1 MKIKALA
8 YRLILSGMI
17 TLPWTAS
24 SQDRSVIQRAMVDEM
39 KRSMNE
45 LRLDSLKKPFYISYT
60 ITDVKVYSM
69 AATLGALVNS
79 VEGPTRTKGLRVLVG
94 GYEFNDESLDN
105 NLFSSPEANEIAL
118 PLDNDYIGIRR
129 SLWVTTDKVYRDAA
143 RQFEKNTSMLKDTK
157 KPLAEVPHRTFGKT
171 TPVQINTDWTAPE
184 FDKGKWEE
192 NLRQWSARFIKTDE
206 PNSSVALTYVHG
218 YEYFVNS
225 EGTSITVPVA
235 NATLRVFCQGK
246 NNGGEIVF
254 DQASWRGRTPAELPT
269 PDQLHA
275 EITLMI
281 KRVDEMK
288 NAKPFGDEYNGPVL
302 IEGAVVAQLFDN
314 VLFQG
319 REQLLYDNAIPNL
332 SGFRADRSN
341 AMDTRLG
348 KSIASTLLTVKA
360 VSRLQKYKGVDLPGA
375 YEADQEGVVPPDEL
389 VLIEKGTLKNL
400 LNDRTLTGPNQT
412 PNGHNAGPGV
422 VHVSLDGSV
431 PQKELKQKLI
441 EQARAEGLEYA
452 LIVRNNY
459 PSNLG
464 VINVYRVTLATGQE
478 ELLRAAEFQSLSLK
492 NLRKL
497 VGSSEEA
504 VHHLLST
511 AGNGSYNSYIVP
523 QALLLGTVD
532 IQHADIPT
540 FKEEEFVSSPLKR

>member
-8 YRLILSGMI
+8 NRLILSGMI
-17 TLPWTAS
+17 ILPWTAS

-225 EGTSITVPVA
+225 
-235 NATLRVFCQGK
+235 
-246 NNGGEIVF
+246 
-254 DQASWRGRTPAELPT
+254 
-269 PDQLHA
+269 
-275 EITLMI
+275 
-281 KRVDEMK
+281 
-288 NAKPFGDEYNGPVL
+288 
-302 IEGAVVAQLFDN
+302 
-314 VLFQG
+314 
-319 REQLLYDNAIPNL
+319 
-332 SGFRADRSN
+332 
-341 AMDTRLG
+341 
-348 KSIASTLLTVKA
+348 
-360 VSRLQKYKGVDLPGA
+360 
-375 YEADQEGVVPPDEL
+375 
-389 VLIEKGTLKNL
+389 
-400 LNDRTLTGPNQT
+400 
-412 PNGHNAGPGV
+412 
-422 VHVSLDGSV
+422 
-431 PQKELKQKLI
+431 
-441 EQARAEGLEYA
+441 
-452 LIVRNNY
+452 
-459 PSNLG
+459 
-464 VINVYRVTLATGQE
+464 
-478 ELLRAAEFQSLSLK
+478 
-492 NLRKL
+492 
-497 VGSSEEA
+497 
-504 VHHLLST
+504 
-511 AGNGSYNSYIVP
+511 
-523 QALLLGTVD
+523 
-532 IQHADIPT
+532 
-540 FKEEEFVSSPLKR
+540 